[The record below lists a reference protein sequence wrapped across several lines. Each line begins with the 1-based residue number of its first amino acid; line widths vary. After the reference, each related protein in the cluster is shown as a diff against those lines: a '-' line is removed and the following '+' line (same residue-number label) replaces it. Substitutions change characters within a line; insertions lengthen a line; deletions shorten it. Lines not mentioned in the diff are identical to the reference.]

1 MKMQNTKQKIVIVE
15 CYSSSVNY
23 IHDIRERGYEP
34 VLLECYSPKEEL
46 EEVRKINDKAYAFN
60 GDPCPPIIMANKQY
74 EETLKHIRELS
85 PLLILPGSDPGL
97 ELSLR
102 LSSDLGLK
110 NNPLSILWNLRDK
123 FVTQEVLKSA
133 GIRHIKSRIVS
144 TEEEAVDFYKEEQGK
159 KVVIKPTQA
168 AASKSVFICGSE
180 YEVRKAY
187 RITDKFVKKRNNKA
201 EKIII
206 QQYIDGEEYVVDT
219 VSCEG
224 KHVALFG
231 MKYKKRICEGFGK
244 IYDTDFYLSTD
255 DADVKELVDYCFQ
268 VLSCLGVK
276 YGAVHSEFMVDD
288 KGPVLIET
296 NARSAGAFQ
305 KYTFQDKV
313 MENHETAVS
322 LDSYLMNPKQFF
334 DRYPERMHL
343 KQPAVVKQLCLEEP
357 IFVEK
362 VKITERLSSLE
373 SFDYAIENGENC
385 VYPKTTDLDS
395 NGGIIYLTAS
405 DCKIIENDL
414 KEIIALEKSLD
425 ELFDWH
431 RT

>member
-1 MKMQNTKQKIVIVE
+1 ME
-15 CYSSSVNY
+15 CYT
-23 IHDIRERGYEP
+23 
-34 VLLECYSPKEEL
+34 PKEEL

-60 GDPCPPIIMANKQY
+60 NDSRPLVLMANKQY
-74 EETLKHIRELS
+74 EETLKLIRELS

-110 NNPLSILWNLRDK
+110 SNPLSILWNLRDK

-133 GIRHIKSRIVS
+133 GIRHIKSRIIC
-144 TEEEAVDFYKEEQGK
+144 TEEEVVDFYREEQGK

-168 AASKSVFICGSE
+168 AASKSVFICSSE
-180 YEVRKAY
+180 NEVRKAY

-219 VSCEG
+219 VSCDG

-255 DADVKELVDYCFQ
+255 DADVKELIDYCFQ
-268 VLSCLGVK
+268 VLSYLGVK
-276 YGAVHSEFMVDD
+276 YGAVHSEFMIDD

-296 NARSAGAFQ
+296 NARPAGSFQ
-305 KYTFQDKV
+305 KYNFQDKV

-322 LDSYLMNPKQFF
+322 LDSYLMSPKQFF

-343 KQPAVVKQLCLEEP
+343 KQPAAVKQICLGEA

-362 VKITERLSSLE
+362 VKISERLSKLD
-373 SFDYAIENGENC
+373 SFNYAIENGENC

-395 NGGIIYLTAS
+395 NGGIIYLTAPN
-405 DCKIIENDL
+405 CKIIEKDIE
-414 KEIIALEKSLD
+414 EINKLEEGLD

>member
-1 MKMQNTKQKIVIVE
+1 ME
-15 CYSSSVNY
+15 CYT
-23 IHDIRERGYEP
+23 
-34 VLLECYSPKEEL
+34 PKEEL

-60 GDPCPPIIMANKQY
+60 NDSRPLVLMANKQY
-74 EETLKHIRELS
+74 EETLKLIRELS

-110 NNPLSILWNLRDK
+110 SNPLSILWNLRDK

-144 TEEEAVDFYKEEQGK
+144 TEEEAVDFYKKEQGK

-168 AASKSVFICGSE
+168 AASKSVFICRLE
-180 YEVRKAY
+180 NEVRKAY
-187 RITDKFVKKRNNKA
+187 RITDKFVKKRNNKE

-224 KHVALFG
+224 KHVALYG

-244 IYDTDFYLSTD
+244 IYDTDFYFSPD
-255 DADVKELVDYCFQ
+255 DANVKELIDYSFQ

-276 YGAVHSEFMVDD
+276 YGAVHSEFMIDN

-296 NARSAGAFQ
+296 NARPAGSFQ
-305 KYTFQDKV
+305 KYNFQDKV

-322 LDSYLMNPKQFF
+322 LDSYLMSPKQFF

-343 KQPAVVKQLCLEEP
+343 KQPAVVKQICLKEP

-362 VKITERLSSLE
+362 VKISERLSKLD
-373 SFDYAIENGENC
+373 SFNYAIENGENC

-395 NGGIIYLTAS
+395 NGGIIYLTAP
-405 DCKIIENDL
+405 DCKIIEKDIE
-414 KEIIALEKSLD
+414 EINKLEEGLD

>member
-1 MKMQNTKQKIVIVE
+1 MQNTKQKIVIVE

-385 VYPKTTDLDS
+385 VYPKTTDLDT
-395 NGGIIYLTAS
+395 NGGMIYLTAP
-405 DCKIIENDL
+405 DPKVVENDL
-414 KEIIALEKSLD
+414 EEIISLEEGLD

-431 RT
+431 RM